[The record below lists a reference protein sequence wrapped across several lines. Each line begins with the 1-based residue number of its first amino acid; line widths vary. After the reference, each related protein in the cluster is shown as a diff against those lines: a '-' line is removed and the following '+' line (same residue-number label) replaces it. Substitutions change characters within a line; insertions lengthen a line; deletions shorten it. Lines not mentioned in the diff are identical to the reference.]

1 MDPSFLE
8 LVRLGVKNANDPV
21 VKNTVGVVDQQLSAG
36 DASGRYFWHRF
47 NFDGYGE
54 KKDGSDWDIGFPPN
68 PTEVWANNVTIGR
81 NWPIF
86 GGERGEYE
94 LLAGDTAGARRRLG
108 DMARAANQGE
118 MLPEQVWAPDFP
130 PAGQPGFPLGEGT
143 FSATPLAWSHAQFVR
158 LAWSDAGRAPGGA
171 AGIVAARYG
180 G

>member
-1 MDPSFLE
+1 M
-8 LVRLGVKNANDPV
+8 N
-21 VKNTVGVVDQQLSAG
+21 VVDQQL
-36 DASGRYFWHRF
+36 ASGEPSGRFFWHRF

-54 KKDGSDWDIGFPPN
+54 QKDGSPWDFGFPQN
-68 PTEVWANNVTIGR
+68 ATDVWANNVTIGR

-94 LLAGDTAGARRRLG
+94 LLAGNSAAARTRLEH
-108 DMARAANQGE
+108 MAAAANDGH

-130 PAGQPGFPLGEGT
+130 PAGQPGFPVGEGT

-158 LAWSDAGRAPGGA
+158 LAWSIDAGRPVERPA
-171 AGIVAARYG
+171 IVASRYAG